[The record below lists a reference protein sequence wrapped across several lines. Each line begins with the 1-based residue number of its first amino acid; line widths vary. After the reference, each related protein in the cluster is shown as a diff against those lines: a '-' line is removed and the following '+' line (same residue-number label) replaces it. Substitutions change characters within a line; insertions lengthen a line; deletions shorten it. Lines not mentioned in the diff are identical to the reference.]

1 MSHSKRAPAGLE
13 ELTTL
18 MNEIA
23 REFVAMNTDDPR
35 RASLVKQFEQ
45 LAEIRMSIRSNLSE
59 LIGQRMDEL
68 SREMITLGTGEAR
81 RAQVVNE
88 IESLR
93 ELLRIVNG

>member
-1 MSHSKRAPAGLE
+1 MSDSKRAPAGLE

-23 REFVAMNTDDPR
+23 RFVAMNTDDPR
-35 RASLVKQFEQ
+35 RASLVKQFEN
-45 LAEIRMSIRSNLSE
+45 LADIRMSIRSQISE

>member
-13 ELTTL
+13 ELTIL

-23 REFVAMNTDDPR
+23 PEFVTMNTDDPR
-35 RASLVKQFEQ
+35 RASLLKQFEQ

-81 RAQVVNE
+81 RAQIVNE
-88 IESLR
+88 MESLR

>member
-1 MSHSKRAPAGLE
+1 MSDSKRAPAGLE

-35 RASLVKQFEQ
+35 RASLVKQFEN
-45 LAEIRMSIRSNLSE
+45 LADIRMSIRSQIGE

-68 SREMITLGTGEAR
+68 TRETLRADEAR